1 MIFVIYLYDTSSF
14 QLVCIAQEV
23 GIPLL
28 AVIKQKFA
36 KYMHKELDTEKLSLL
51 SQDIA
56 RYEQCFFESGL
67 DQYQS
72 TYEDY
77 LQMCIQFGYVV
88 LFAAVAPFAS
98 FGALI
103 NNIFAMHIDLFKVS
117 WNIKNH
123 LLIHFHQ
130 F

>member
-1 MIFVIYLYDTSSF
+1 M
-14 QLVCIAQEV
+14 VCIAQEI

-28 AVIKQKFA
+28 AVIRQKYV
-36 KYMHKELDTEKLSLL
+36 KYLHKEVDEDTQSLV
-51 SQDIA
+51 SDVA
-56 RYEQCFFESGL
+56 RYEQCFYEAGL

-88 LFAAVAPFAS
+88 LFAAVAPFAA

-103 NNIFAMHIDLFKVS
+103 NNVFSMHIDLFKVS
-117 WNIKNH
+117 VRKCREN
-123 LLIHFHQ
+123 
-130 F
+130 